1 MWKWRRTP
9 SVWRSTNCNY
19 CRWVLKT
26 VSPLFIYLFFLV
38 LNVLFLTFGVLNYA
52 LAYASSWTF
61 IQHINKCLSV
71 DTANELDD
79 LISGEESQSYWLV
92 PFWFLFVLSV
102 SLTNPCYQDLIL
114 PPELVRQFKV
124 RYICLCQVLS
134 KLCRQPIIVYIPE
147 HEVYFLPLNNF
158 DI

>member
-38 LNVLFLTFGVLNYA
+38 LNVLFLTFGVLKYA

-92 PFWFLFVLSV
+92 PFRFLFVLSV
-102 SLTNPCYQDLIL
+102 SLTSPYYQDFFFHQNWCTSLRLGIFVFARCCQSCVGSQSL
-114 PPELVRQFKV
+114 FTYQSM
-124 RYICLCQVLS
+124 RYIFC
-134 KLCRQPIIVYIPE
+134 P
-147 HEVYFLPLNNF
+147 
-158 DI
+158 